1 MVRITGQQHGKIT
14 ENCFGQ
20 RNKKRKSGLWSIQGK
35 YARLFDF
42 HEKKRTYLSIYPLFI
57 CFYSAKNP
65 GSQVVSAGIYVINI
79 RMIKD
84 IRSIGATA
92 FNAAESFE
100 PANWFPISIQIPTGG
115 VIRPIHRL
123 KDITIPN
130 WMVSTPNAFI
140 KGSSCLLYTSPS
152 PRD

>member
-1 MVRITGQQHGKIT
+1 
-14 ENCFGQ
+14 
-20 RNKKRKSGLWSIQGK
+20 
-35 YARLFDF
+35 
-42 HEKKRTYLSIYPLFI
+42 
-57 CFYSAKNP
+57 
-65 GSQVVSAGIYVINI
+65 
-79 RMIKD
+79 MIKD

-130 WMVSTPNAFI
+130 WMVSMPNAFI
-140 KGSSCLLYTSPS
+140 KGSSRGVIITIAAFASINIPIIKNRILMSNRMTMGLSVKDAKPLRMVSGRPETVTT
-152 PRD
+152 